1 MKKILVCDDH
11 PAMRNGVKMILS
23 REFGE
28 IEFGEASSAAEVMKK
43 LHEKKW
49 DILICDMGMP
59 GRSGLDVLKQM
70 QDENIKM
77 PVLIFSMHPEE
88 QIAVRCLKAGA
99 SGYVSKNAAD
109 AELVTA
115 VTFALSGKKYITPSL
130 ADLIVSQFQNPDN
143 KAPHELLSD
152 REYQTFILIAKGK
165 SISEVAEQLSLA
177 VPTIS
182 TFRARILEKMNLK
195 NNAEIA
201 NYAIRNN
208 LVQ

>member
-1 MKKILVCDDH
+1 
-11 PAMRNGVKMILS
+11 MRNGVKMILS